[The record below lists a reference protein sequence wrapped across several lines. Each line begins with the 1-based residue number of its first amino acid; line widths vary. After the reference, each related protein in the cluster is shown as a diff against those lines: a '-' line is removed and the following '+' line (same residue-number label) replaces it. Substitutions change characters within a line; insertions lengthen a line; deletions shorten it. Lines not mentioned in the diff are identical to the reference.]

1 MKDRLCLVLL
11 ALALANTALPAAET
25 TTPTATTTAKA
36 TASPTP
42 AITPIPLPDVVAEAT
57 SAKRVLS
64 EIDSALAAATMKTAV
79 SPVPSNLER
88 DIDKRAGETKAIIAN
103 GAAFDILDEF
113 LGIWQALAN
122 NATNWSRDLT
132 QRATELEA
140 DAARLD
146 EMATTWN
153 LTASAAKTKNAP
165 PEVLDRIDQI
175 MASIKEDQNAL
186 QTRRGDILTLQSRV
200 AAQQARIQAELNTV
214 QQARQG
220 LLSRLLTK
228 DSPPLW
234 AFAEISS
241 SNPSDQH
248 GLSDAVRRVK
258 EVVIQE
264 PGKFVIHAAL
274 ILCLFLVLRWARR
287 GIRKWVEEDPS
298 LQRAAPLFEMP
309 IAVSI
314 ALSMVF
320 TPLLYPEAPRLL
332 RAIFGVAG
340 LIPTVILLQRLL
352 DRRVYPVLYVLIV
365 FFFLDLIR
373 HMSVALPLL
382 TRELFALEMLT
393 GACFVVWLLRSGR
406 PAAAGNNARPPL
418 PRPGRWYA
426 RVSLLLFLAALAGDC
441 LGYVS
446 SAYLLGNGVLT
457 GAYLAVIGYAAVRML
472 EGLVVIALQ
481 VRPLTYFAMVRKH
494 RGLIHRRIMR
504 VIQCLIFLLW
514 ASLVL
519 KHFQLRDPLFEGI
532 STVVN
537 TGLVLGAFRL
547 TLGQIIAFVVVVWL
561 SFTLSKLLRFL
572 LEEDVYDRLKLSRGL
587 PYAISTVLHYAVLLF
602 GFFIALAALGVDM
615 TKFTILAGAF
625 SVGVGFGLQNI
636 INNFVSGLILLFER
650 PIKVGDVVQVG
661 TAAGSVQKIGI
672 RASVVR
678 TPDGSDVII
687 PNGELISNQV
697 TNWTFSDRQ
706 RAIVI
711 EINVPRDVDQNH
723 LAELLLQAADETP
736 GVAKTPAP
744 RAFVMTMTST
754 TLTFELRTWTDRF
767 EDWMTVRG
775 YLWVAINQKLAHEN
789 VALA

>member
-25 TTPTATTTAKA
+25 SAPTAAATATA

-57 SAKRVLS
+57 SAKRVLAD
-64 EIDSALAAATMKTAV
+64 INSALAAAAMKTAV
-79 SPVPSNLER
+79 FPGLSNLER
-88 DIDKRAGETKAIIAN
+88 DIDKRAGETKTIIAN
-103 GAAFDILDEF
+103 GPAFDILDEL

-122 NATNWSRDLT
+122 NAINWSRDLT
-132 QRATELEA
+132 QRATELET

-165 PEVLDRIDQI
+165 REVLDRIDQI
-175 MASIKEDQNAL
+175 IASIKENQNAL

-200 AAQQARIQAELNTV
+200 AARQARIQAELKTV
-214 QQARQG
+214 QEARQG
-220 LLSRLLTK
+220 LLSRLLIE

-234 AFAEISS
+234 AFGEISS

-248 GLSDAVRRVK
+248 ALSDAVRRVK
-258 EVVIQE
+258 EFVVQE
-264 PGKFVIHAAL
+264 PGKFAIHAAL
-274 ILCLFLVLRWARR
+274 ILCLFLVLRSARR
-287 GIRKWVEEDPS
+287 GVRKWVEEDPS

-332 RAIFGVAG
+332 RAIFGIAG
-340 LIPTVILLQRLL
+340 LIPTVILLRRLL
-352 DRRVYPVLYVLIV
+352 DRRVYPVLYALIV

-382 TRELFALEMLT
+382 TRELFALEMLA
-393 GACFVVWLLRSGR
+393 GACFVIWLLRSSR
-406 PAAAGNNARPPL
+406 QAAAGINAQLPL
-418 PRPGRWYA
+418 PWPGRWYA
-426 RVSLLLFLAALAGDC
+426 RISLLLFVAAFAGDC

-446 SAYLLGNGVLT
+446 SSYLLGDGVLT
-457 GAYLAVIGYAAVRML
+457 GAYLALIAYAAVRML
-472 EGLVVIALQ
+472 EGLVIIALQ

-494 RGLIHRRIMR
+494 RGMIHRRMMR
-504 VIQCLIFLLW
+504 VIQCLMFLAWL
-514 ASLVL
+514 SLVL
-519 KHFQLRDPLFEGI
+519 KRFQLRDPLFEGI
-532 STVVN
+532 SEVLN
-537 TGLVLGAFRL
+537 AGLVLGAFRL
-547 TLGQIIAFVVVVWL
+547 TLGQIIAFIVIVWL
-561 SFTLSKLLRFL
+561 SFIVSKFLRFL
-572 LEEDVYDRLKLSRGL
+572 LEEDVYDRLKLTRGL

-602 GFFIALAALGVDM
+602 GFFVALAALGVDM

-625 SVGVGFGLQNI
+625 SVGVGFGLQNV

-661 TAAGSVQKIGI
+661 AAAGSVQKIGI
-672 RASVVR
+672 RASVIR
-678 TPDGSDVII
+678 TQDGSDVII

-697 TNWTFSDRQ
+697 TNWTFADRQ

-711 EINVPRDVDQNH
+711 EINVPRNADQKRV
-723 LAELLLQAADETP
+723 AELLIQAADETP
-736 GVAKTPAP
+736 GVAKTPSP
-744 RAFVMTMTST
+744 QAFVITMTSS
-754 TLTFELRTWTDRF
+754 TLTFELRTWTDRS

-775 YLWVAINQKLAHEN
+775 YLWVVINQKLAQEN

>member
-1 MKDRLCLVLL
+1 
-11 ALALANTALPAAET
+11 
-25 TTPTATTTAKA
+25 
-36 TASPTP
+36 
-42 AITPIPLPDVVAEAT
+42 
-57 SAKRVLS
+57 
-64 EIDSALAAATMKTAV
+64 
-79 SPVPSNLER
+79 
-88 DIDKRAGETKAIIAN
+88 
-103 GAAFDILDEF
+103 
-113 LGIWQALAN
+113 
-122 NATNWSRDLT
+122 
-132 QRATELEA
+132 
-140 DAARLD
+140 
-146 EMATTWN
+146 
-153 LTASAAKTKNAP
+153 
-165 PEVLDRIDQI
+165 
-175 MASIKEDQNAL
+175 
-186 QTRRGDILTLQSRV
+186 
-200 AAQQARIQAELNTV
+200 
-214 QQARQG
+214 
-220 LLSRLLTK
+220 
-228 DSPPLW
+228 
-234 AFAEISS
+234 
-241 SNPSDQH
+241 
-248 GLSDAVRRVK
+248 
-258 EVVIQE
+258 
-264 PGKFVIHAAL
+264 
-274 ILCLFLVLRWARR
+274 
-287 GIRKWVEEDPS
+287 
-298 LQRAAPLFEMP
+298 MP

-314 ALSMVF
+314 SLSIVF

-332 RAIFGVAG
+332 RAIFGLAG
-340 LIPTVILLQRLL
+340 LIPTVILLRRLL
-352 DRRVYPVLYVLIV
+352 DRRVYPVLYALIV

-373 HMSVALPLL
+373 HMSVAIPLL
-382 TRELFALEMLT
+382 TRELFALEMLA
-393 GACFVVWLLRSGR
+393 GACFVIWLLRSSR
-406 PAAAGNNARPPL
+406 QAAAGIHAQPPL

-426 RVSLLLFLAALAGDC
+426 RISLLLFVAAFAGDC

-446 SAYLLGNGVLT
+446 FSYFLGDGVLT
-457 GAYLAVIGYAAVRML
+457 GAYLALIAYAAVRML
-472 EGLVVIALQ
+472 EGLVIITLQ
-481 VRPLTYFAMVRKH
+481 VRPLAYFAMVRKH
-494 RGLIHRRIMR
+494 RGMIHRRMMR
-504 VIQCLIFLLW
+504 VIQCLMFLVWLG
-514 ASLVL
+514 LVL
-519 KHFQLRDPLFEGI
+519 KRFQLRDPLFEGI
-532 STVVN
+532 SDVLN
-537 TGLVLGAFRL
+537 AGLVFGAFRL
-547 TLGQIIAFVVVVWL
+547 TLGQIIAFIVIVWL
-561 SFTLSKLLRFL
+561 SFIVSKFLRFL
-572 LEEDVYDRLKLSRGL
+572 LEEDVYDRLKLTRGL
-587 PYAISTVLHYAVLLF
+587 PYAISAVLHYAILLF

>member
-11 ALALANTALPAAET
+11 ALVLANTALPAAET
-25 TTPTATTTAKA
+25 TAPAATATAKA

-42 AITPIPLPDVVAEAT
+42 AISPIPLPDIVAEAI
-57 SAKRVLS
+57 SAKQVLAG
-64 EIDSALAAATMKTAV
+64 IDSALAAAAVKTAAF
-79 SPVPSNLER
+79 PGLSNLEH
-88 DIDKRAGETKAIIAN
+88 DIDTRAAETTTIIAN
-103 GAAFDILDEF
+103 GPSFDILDEF
-113 LGIWQALAN
+113 LGIWQGLAN
-122 NATNWSRDLT
+122 STTRWNRDLT

-146 EMATTWN
+146 EMATIWN

-165 PEVLDRIDQI
+165 SEVFDRVNQI
-175 MASIKEDQNAL
+175 IASIKEHQNAL
-186 QTRRGDILTLQSRV
+186 QTRRADILTLQSRV

-214 QQARQG
+214 QQTRQG

-228 DSPPLW
+228 DSPALW
-234 AFAEISS
+234 AFGEISS

-248 GLSDAVRRVK
+248 AVSNAAKRAK
-258 EVVIQE
+258 EFVIQE
-264 PGKFVIHAAL
+264 PGKFAIHAAL

-287 GIRKWVEEDPS
+287 AVGRWVEEDPS

-332 RAIFGVAG
+332 RAIFGIAG
-340 LIPTVILLQRLL
+340 LIPTVILLRRLL
-352 DRRVYPVLYVLIV
+352 DRRVYPILYALIV
-365 FFFLDLIR
+365 FFLLDLIR
-373 HMSVALPLL
+373 HMSVALPLV
-382 TRELFALEMLT
+382 TRGLFALEMLA
-393 GACFVVWLLRSGR
+393 GACFVIWLLRSSR
-406 PAAAGNNARPPL
+406 QTASGNNARPPL
-418 PRPGRWYA
+418 PWLGRWYG
-426 RVSLLLFLAALAGDC
+426 RVSLLLFVAAFAGDC

-446 SAYLLGNGVLT
+446 PSYLLGNGVLA
-457 GAYLAVIGYAAVRML
+457 GAYLALIGYAAVRML

-481 VRPLTYFAMVRKH
+481 VRPLTYIAMVRKH
-494 RGLIHRRIMR
+494 RGMIHRRIMR
-504 VIQCLIFLLW
+504 VIQCLMFLLW
-514 ASLVL
+514 LSLVL

-532 STVVN
+532 SAVLN
-537 TGLVLGAFRL
+537 AGLALGAFRL
-547 TLGQIIAFVVVVWL
+547 TLGQIIAFIVVVWL
-561 SFTLSKLLRFL
+561 SFIVSKFLRFL
-572 LEEDVYDRLKLSRGL
+572 LEEDVYDRVKLSRGL
-587 PYAISTVLHYAVLLF
+587 PYAISTVLHYTVLLF

-661 TAAGSVQKIGI
+661 SAAGSVQKIGI
-672 RASVVR
+672 RASVIR

-687 PNGELISNQV
+687 PNGELISTQV

-711 EINVPRDVDQNH
+711 EINVPRNVDQNQ

-744 RAFVMTMTST
+744 QAFVITMTST

-775 YLWVAINQKLAHEN
+775 YLWVAINQKLAREN